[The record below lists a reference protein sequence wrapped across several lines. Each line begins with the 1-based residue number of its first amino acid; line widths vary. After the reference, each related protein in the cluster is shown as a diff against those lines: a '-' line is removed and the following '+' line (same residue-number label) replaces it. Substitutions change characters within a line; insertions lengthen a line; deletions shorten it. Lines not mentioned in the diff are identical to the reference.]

1 MRTSEVN
8 NFLCP
13 SCGGAYGETMYTI
26 SESHHGQS
34 KPIAEDICRECVIA
48 YFYPE
53 VQSILDEK
61 QSRDEDYRLHVV
73 EVLTKIAEVDPST
86 ANKRRMTNAGIELY
100 KEVMSVSDDAARYPK
115 ENGR

>member
-1 MRTSEVN
+1 MQTIKDD
-8 NFLCP
+8 FICP
-13 SCGGAYGETMYTI
+13 SCGGAYGDTRYTI
-26 SESHHGQS
+26 LESNRDKS

-61 QSRDEDYRLHVV
+61 QFKDEEYRLRVV
-73 EVLTKIAEVDPST
+73 EVLTKITEVDPSK
-86 ANKRRMTNAGIELY
+86 ANKIRMTNAGIELY